1 MRLNLD
7 FKLDTL
13 EERLQYL
20 DDYIKNNKD
29 FTDANLEMMANYI
42 LWKVEDPDFEVD
54 SNNSPWKN
62 RESKHISWQ
71 AMQEE
76 ELEGNRKSIYFQ
88 ISEVQEKGKK
98 RKLIREEILKKLNFP
113 DCIETINAI
122 LNNPT
127 GEIPGHDFVL
137 NEQKIAW
144 FTLWGQIDKTEYA
157 VQTWELLNGRRRAD
171 LPIRQELYERL
182 AFFAFLFKPF
192 PTYQELI
199 DDLNKMAEKWD
210 GYTALKKKR
219 QLVTLRTEQYSLLDS
234 LQGEALQKHGNIGLY
249 WDEPNSGLNGFK
261 PFMSKELLFDDFSDA
276 QFSRQYQNL
285 CIKQLQYADAPLGP
299 KEIDFRDPKTVRNLL
314 AARDDLLTS
323 MESEAYQEY
332 EITSLLIKYLDFYI
346 KKCNFTPDLSYIL
359 NAKMNGTPNRQ
370 ISEYLKINFGLNYKE
385 NYISTIFTKR
395 IINTIVKE
403 VEKHYRDIERI
414 LMGRSV
420 FKICSC
426 CGKLLPRSPEYF
438 NRRAT
443 SNDGFFNYCKNCKNK
458 KKAIKEM
465 E

>member
-1 MRLNLD
+1 MRLDLD

-13 EERLQYL
+13 EERIEYL
-20 DDYIKNNKD
+20 NKYINNNKD
-29 FTDANLEMMANYI
+29 FTEANLEMMANYI

-71 AMQEE
+71 ALQEE
-76 ELEGNRKSIYFQ
+76 ELEGNRKSVYFQ

-113 DCIETINAI
+113 DCTEKIHYI
-122 LNNPT
+122 LENPND
-127 GEIPGHDFVL
+127 ELPVHDFTL
-137 NEQKIAW
+137 TEQKIAW
-144 FTLWGQIDKTEYA
+144 FTLWGQIDKTEYT
-157 VQTWELLNGRRRAD
+157 VQTWELLNGKRRAD
-171 LPIRQELYERL
+171 LPIRQELFERL
-182 AFFAFLFKPF
+182 AFFAYLFHPF
-192 PTYQELI
+192 DTFQKLI
-199 DDLNKMAEKWD
+199 DDLNKTAQSWD

-219 QLVTLRTEQYSLLDS
+219 QLVALRTEQYSLLDA

-249 WDEPNSGLNGFK
+249 WTEPNSGLNGFK
-261 PFMSKELLFDDFSDA
+261 PFMAKELIFRDFNEK
-276 QFSRQYQNL
+276 QFSPKYQEL

-314 AARDDLLTS
+314 AIKDELSTAL
-323 MESEAYQEY
+323 ESESYQDY
-332 EITSLLIKYLDFYI
+332 EVTSNLLKYLDFYI
-346 KKCNFTPDLSYIL
+346 DQCHFSPDLYYIL
-359 NAKMNGTPNRQ
+359 MAKMSGIPNRQ
-370 ISEYLKINFGLNYKE
+370 ISEHLKKNFNLSYKE

-395 IINTIVKE
+395 IINAIVKE
-403 VEKHYRDIERI
+403 VEKHYRDVERI
-414 LMGRSV
+414 LMGRNV

-458 KKAIKEM
+458 KKTIKGEK
-465 E
+465 